1 MNSNNVIIDCTWGT
15 NSRNMDKDLFYEPTV
30 LFYFTAENSM
40 LNDWS
45 LTLVDGAFWS
55 IYRTTIEN
63 QFTLSHVTLSSLGIY
78 DEFSHAKNRITSI
91 SSDELKNVRNKMIVD
106 VVKYFPDFANQFKYL
121 GDQLSIK
128 TKKSASTLSESR

>member
-1 MNSNNVIIDCTWGT
+1 
-15 NSRNMDKDLFYEPTV
+15 
-30 LFYFTAENSM
+30 M

-128 TKKSASTLSESR
+128 TKKYSGSSDRSCTVTRKKNLIEVMPGKLDTIFSAERDVIKILEEFDFQ